1 MNCQPPCMGAAVLWI
16 IARVCITASAETYYV
31 NPSSSNTTCPEEGVP
46 CYTLSQ
52 YASKPN
58 DYFASNT
65 SLILLPANH
74 SLDSELRIN
83 NITFLSVSVAN
94 ETFPTDTMVTCSPAG
109 KFWFGSVEDVHVRDL
124 VFSGCVNNIITS
136 VIEFTLEDCTLLG
149 RPQIRTGLMMI
160 SVSSASIV
168 WSTFHSFTSDIGGAI
183 LVNNSS
189 VFITSSVFQRNQAKQ
204 AGGSVSVLFTNIT
217 IQNSSFLNNTVIEVH
232 GKGGAINAY
241 FSNITVQDSV
251 FISNNVSFIDLL
263 DFSQGGAVCVS
274 ESTVTMY
281 NATFCGNVAP
291 IGGAFLAYDSVS
303 SIHDSTFM
311 KNVAYHGGAIYIAS
325 GSKLSTTGFLDVQN
339 DQSYSS
345 AVFSHSSFIVFAG
358 NMTMS
363 NNSGG
368 LCAFSSDITIS
379 GVANIG
385 FSLGGGI
392 TCVAS
397 NITLVG
403 ITKLMHNSGVII
415 GGAILAS
422 DCKVHS
428 YGETTIAHNTA
439 SSSGGGIAAYQSELN
454 FWGRTNIT
462 GNTVSENGGG
472 IIAVGSTINVYGG
485 VLHVSENS
493 AKNGSGLYLDLTAK
507 MFVKKTNIE
516 YLLTNGT
523 ANREDWIRIEFTDN
537 SAEYGGAIF
546 VNDINSGV
554 CKHTDS
560 TLIST
565 VTETE
570 CFFQSIY
577 LYNLFSLLSNDA
589 DGLTI
594 QHLSNINVRNLYF
607 SNNTAS
613 KAGGILYGG
622 LLDRCT
628 LNTFSEVITVIRPY
642 QSRLEIVSLLIHPN
656 EDLKSTDVI
665 SSDPVRVAFCN
676 NGQVDHMNHHTLH
689 VRKGET
695 FTLSVMAVDQTR
707 NPVPAT
713 IRSYLDSESGELGQ
727 GQASQNSNETCL
739 GLKYNVVS
747 PKNSEKLIVYAD
759 GPCNA
764 IGQSKLSIN
773 IQFEPC
779 PIGFEESLKDG
790 CVCNTCL
797 SSFTS
802 NCSIDKESVL
812 RKKAVWIAVDNS
824 SGQFLTH
831 TNCPFDYC
839 RSEEVYV
846 NLNVPNGSDAQCDFN
861 RSGILCGSCKDN
873 FSLSLGNS
881 HCIIC
886 SNNNP
891 LALLIF
897 FAIAGVALVVFL
909 LVFNLTVAVGTIN
922 GLIFYAN
929 IIATNR
935 ATFFPFDKPN
945 VFIAWLNLDFGI
957 PTCFYKGMDRYEE
970 VWLQF
975 VFPTYILL
983 LVVMV
988 IIVARYS
995 QCFAKLISNRNPVA
1009 TLATL
1014 ILLSYA
1020 KLLRTIVAALLPTKY
1035 KLVYVTD
1042 KCENTTS
1049 RLLWL
1054 VDGNINYL
1062 QGKHIPLF
1070 LVALFVLLLGLVYVI
1085 LLSFWQCFRRYL
1097 SKLRLQL
1104 IRKVVMRLNVFTDVY
1119 HAPYNTQHCYWTGLL
1134 LFVRV
1139 VLFCVPAFM
1148 NSSDP
1153 KTSLMAITCVSGGLL
1168 LYKEIVREKIYKN
1181 IVLNALESS
1190 FIFNLVVFA
1199 TATLYVRETEGNQ
1212 AAVAKTST
1220 SIAFLTFIVI
1230 FVYHA
1235 FISFKSLSHLLDKVK
1250 KNALVFLNERKE
1262 KTSNHELQQVTTKEF
1277 EESKEFSQF
1286 REPMLEDNSISKE
1299 CDIVEHHRP
1308 QQSVQSQGVT
1318 HTVIDGIPSRPN

>member
-1 MNCQPPCMGAAVLWI
+1 M
-16 IARVCITASAETYYV
+16 
-31 NPSSSNTTCPEEGVP
+31 
-46 CYTLSQ
+46 
-52 YASKPN
+52 
-58 DYFASNT
+58 
-65 SLILLPANH
+65 
-74 SLDSELRIN
+74 
-83 NITFLSVSVAN
+83 
-94 ETFPTDTMVTCSPAG
+94 
-109 KFWFGSVEDVHVRDL
+109 
-124 VFSGCVNNIITS
+124 
-136 VIEFTLEDCTLLG
+136 
-149 RPQIRTGLMMI
+149 
-160 SVSSASIV
+160 
-168 WSTFHSFTSDIGGAI
+168 
-183 LVNNSS
+183 
-189 VFITSSVFQRNQAKQ
+189 
-204 AGGSVSVLFTNIT
+204 
-217 IQNSSFLNNTVIEVH
+217 
-232 GKGGAINAY
+232 
-241 FSNITVQDSV
+241 
-251 FISNNVSFIDLL
+251 
-263 DFSQGGAVCVS
+263 
-274 ESTVTMY
+274 
-281 NATFCGNVAP
+281 
-291 IGGAFLAYDSVS
+291 
-303 SIHDSTFM
+303 
-311 KNVAYHGGAIYIAS
+311 
-325 GSKLSTTGFLDVQN
+325 
-339 DQSYSS
+339 
-345 AVFSHSSFIVFAG
+345 
-358 NMTMS
+358 
-363 NNSGG
+363 
-368 LCAFSSDITIS
+368 
-379 GVANIG
+379 
-385 FSLGGGI
+385 
-392 TCVAS
+392 
-397 NITLVG
+397 
-403 ITKLMHNSGVII
+403 
-415 GGAILAS
+415 
-422 DCKVHS
+422 
-428 YGETTIAHNTA
+428 
-439 SSSGGGIAAYQSELN
+439 
-454 FWGRTNIT
+454 
-462 GNTVSENGGG
+462 
-472 IIAVGSTINVYGG
+472 
-485 VLHVSENS
+485 
-493 AKNGSGLYLDLTAK
+493 
-507 MFVKKTNIE
+507 
-516 YLLTNGT
+516 
-523 ANREDWIRIEFTDN
+523 
-537 SAEYGGAIF
+537 
-546 VNDINSGV
+546 
-554 CKHTDS
+554 
-560 TLIST
+560 
-565 VTETE
+565 
-570 CFFQSIY
+570 
-577 LYNLFSLLSNDA
+577 
-589 DGLTI
+589 
-594 QHLSNINVRNLYF
+594 
-607 SNNTAS
+607 
-613 KAGGILYGG
+613 
-622 LLDRCT
+622 
-628 LNTFSEVITVIRPY
+628 
-642 QSRLEIVSLLIHPN
+642 SLLIHPN

-945 VFIAWLNLDFGI
+945 VLTVFIAWLNLDFGI

-1020 KLLRTIVAALLPTKY
+1020 KLLRTIVAALLHTKY

-1139 VLFCVPAFM
+1139 VLFCVPALM

-1181 IVLNALESS
+1181 VVLNALESS

-1199 TATLYVRETEGNQ
+1199 TATLYVRETKGNQ
-1212 AAVAKTST
+1212 AAVANTST

>member
-65 SLILLPANH
+65 SLILLPGNH

-94 ETFPTDTMVTCSPAG
+94 ETSPSDTMVTCSPAG
-109 KFWFGSVEDVHVRDL
+109 KFWFGSVEDVRVRDL

-149 RPQIRTGLMMI
+149 QPQIGTGLMMI
-160 SVSSASIV
+160 FVSNASIV
-168 WSTFHSFTSDIGGAI
+168 WSTFRSFTSDIGGAI
-183 LVNNSS
+183 LVNNSNVS
-189 VFITSSVFQRNQAKQ
+189 ITSSVFQRNQAKQ

-217 IQNSSFLNNTVIEVH
+217 IQNSRFLDNIVH

-241 FSNITVQDSV
+241 FSNIIVQDSV
-251 FISNNVSFIDLL
+251 FISNNVSSIDLL
-263 DFSQGGAVCVS
+263 DFSQGGAICVS
-274 ESTVTMY
+274 GSIVTMY

-311 KNVAYHGGAIYIAS
+311 KNVAVHGGAIYIAS

-339 DQSYSS
+339 DQSNSS

-358 NMTMS
+358 NMTMF

-385 FSLGGGI
+385 FSLGRGI

-422 DCKVHS
+422 DCTVHS

-439 SSSGGGIAAYQSELN
+439 FSSGGGIAAYQSELN

-493 AKNGSGLYLDLTAK
+493 ATNGSGLYLDLTAK

-565 VTETE
+565 VTETD
-570 CFFQSIY
+570 CFFQNVY
-577 LYNLFSLLSNDA
+577 LYNLFGMLSNDA
-589 DGLTI
+589 NGLTI
-594 QHLSNINVRNLYF
+594 QHLRNINVRNLYF

-628 LNTFSEVITVIRPY
+628 LNAFSEVIVNGSY
-642 QSRLEIVSLLIHPN
+642 QNRLEIVSLLIHSN

-689 VRKGET
+689 VRKGKT

-945 VFIAWLNLDFGI
+945 VLTVFIAWLNLDFGI

-995 QCFAKLISNRNPVA
+995 QRFAKLISNRNPVA

-1062 QGKHIPLF
+1062 QGKHIPLL

-1085 LLSFWQCFRRYL
+1085 LLSFWQCVQRCL
-1097 SKLRLQL
+1097 SKTRLQW
-1104 IRKVVMRLNVFTDVY
+1104 IRKVGIWLTAFMDAY
-1119 HAPYNTQHCYWTGLL
+1119 HAPYNMQHRYWTGLL
-1134 LFVRV
+1134 LLVRV
-1139 VLFCVPAFM
+1139 ALLCVPAA
-1148 NSSDP
+1148 NDP
-1153 KTSLMAITCVSGGLL
+1153 KTTLLAIACVSGGLL
-1168 LYKEIVREKIYKN
+1168 LYKEFLRNKIYKN
-1181 IVLNALESS
+1181 LVLNVLESS
-1190 FIFNLVVFA
+1190 FTFNLMLFA
-1199 TATLYVRETEGNQ
+1199 TATLYVRVTEGNQ
-1212 AAVAKTST
+1212 AALANTST
-1220 SIAFLTFIVI
+1220 SIALLTFIFI
-1230 FVYHA
+1230 LVYHA
-1235 FISFKSLSHLLDKVK
+1235 FVSFKPLSHLLDKVK
-1250 KNALVFLNERKE
+1250 KNALAFLNE
-1262 KTSNHELQQVTTKEF
+1262 KTSDHELQRVTTKEI

-1286 REPMLEDNSISKE
+1286 REPMLEDNSIFKE
-1299 CDIVEHHRP
+1299 CDIIEHHRQ

-1318 HTVIDGIPSRPN
+1318 HTVIDGIPTRPN